1 MDLLDRLSVQRHR
14 SLHQPPGR
22 SRYVIISRLLAP
34 LAADPMQSFSRP
46 LFVLSLY
53 LLHKAWIVYHLAVCG
68 GHVIVAP
75 EYMG

>member
-1 MDLLDRLSVQRHR
+1 M
-14 SLHQPPGR
+14 
-22 SRYVIISRLLAP
+22 IISRLLAP